1 MLWTV
6 FKVLMIVWM
15 LQTVLRFGGSA
26 LGIVLV
32 GSLAALVLRMSIPRA
47 SFSSSVHASSG
58 RLRGAINMRHH

>member
-6 FKVLMIVWM
+6 FKVLMVVWM

-32 GSLAALVLRMSIPRA
+32 VSLAALLLRMGIPRE
-47 SFSSSVHASSG
+47 FSSSVHGGSG
-58 RLRGAINMRHH
+58 RLRDTINMRHH